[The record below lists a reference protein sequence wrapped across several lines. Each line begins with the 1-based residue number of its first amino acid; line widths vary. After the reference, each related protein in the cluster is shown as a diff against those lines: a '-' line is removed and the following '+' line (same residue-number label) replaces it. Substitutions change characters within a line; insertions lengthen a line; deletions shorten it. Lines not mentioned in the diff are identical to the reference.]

1 MKALLD
7 KYAAMIEIIP
17 PKPKTE
23 SPSKS
28 SPSSNSEVAR
38 TSMASGVPQKR
49 ERASDIL
56 RQANNSGTVKNVDLA
71 KRMLAAWSRPKPKPN
86 PIILLKRVAND
97 CNPGESSLTLE
108 KKRNSDNP
116 QPMDLDAWREAKR
129 QKFIELGLS
138 KAYKRK
144 SAPSSENSPSREK
157 GQLVSRNGEGMLKV
171 SAAAA
176 ARARRKKRT
185 KYTHFAD
192 KFPHKSFPGNQNS
205 SGIPTIPAFSQADL
219 DCIADPELCDDD
231 VDTSGW
237 VRRSARMPQRSLL
250 NAPKLLELLEK
261 LRNDDQDIKVLKM
274 KQFLPG
280 MDAPTAALDIVLDA
294 LEVNTSVQ
302 SLYIQNYNEGMRDAQ
317 VLHLL
322 KILKR
327 GYIWCLNLGETYNV
341 KAKTWRKFAR
351 GLRHT
356 NLTHYYMSEHII
368 DTELKD
374 KIRSIIRNNRSKHS
388 RHIDPNNLEVIERC
402 THCWWN
408 PINAK
413 ALRPYIKTAGKEYL
427 LSAEAQNA
435 PLLGVDRLTPK
446 KGNEPEVIKFKTSQ
460 VGYVDDQDDFAETGS
475 EGTLVD
481 ESFCSHRSR
490 QNSID
495 EGDNSEYSL
504 EL

>member
-1 MKALLD
+1 
-7 KYAAMIEIIP
+7 
-17 PKPKTE
+17 
-23 SPSKS
+23 
-28 SPSSNSEVAR
+28 
-38 TSMASGVPQKR
+38 
-49 ERASDIL
+49 
-56 RQANNSGTVKNVDLA
+56 
-71 KRMLAAWSRPKPKPN
+71 
-86 PIILLKRVAND
+86 
-97 CNPGESSLTLE
+97 
-108 KKRNSDNP
+108 
-116 QPMDLDAWREAKR
+116 
-129 QKFIELGLS
+129 
-138 KAYKRK
+138 
-144 SAPSSENSPSREK
+144 
-157 GQLVSRNGEGMLKV
+157 
-171 SAAAA
+171 
-176 ARARRKKRT
+176 
-185 KYTHFAD
+185 
-192 KFPHKSFPGNQNS
+192 
-205 SGIPTIPAFSQADL
+205 
-219 DCIADPELCDDD
+219 
-231 VDTSGW
+231 
-237 VRRSARMPQRSLL
+237 
-250 NAPKLLELLEK
+250 
-261 LRNDDQDIKVLKM
+261 
-274 KQFLPG
+274 
-280 MDAPTAALDIVLDA
+280 
-294 LEVNTSVQ
+294 
-302 SLYIQNYNEGMRDAQ
+302 MRDAQ

-413 ALRPYIKTAGKEYL
+413 ALRPYIKAAGKEYL